1 MNPIIPHFA
10 SECLEDLGEKGNIKW
25 PKVNEQYLIKENVNI
40 VLQING
46 KKRGII
52 TNKRGV
58 DKEMLIN
65 EIKNNASY
73 NKYLKNKKIVKIIY
87 IKDRLIN
94 LILE

>member
-1 MNPIIPHFA
+1 M
-10 SECLEDLGEKGNIKW
+10 
-25 PKVNEQYLIKENVNI
+25 
-40 VLQING
+40 QING

-52 TNKRGV
+52 TNKRNV

-65 EIKNNASY
+65 EIKKNASY
-73 NKYLKNKKIVKIIY
+73 NKYLKNKKIVKSIY